1 MKRRFMS
8 FTVRLPEGLAVAVQN
23 AAREQ
28 GVSRSDILRSAL
40 TVFLGVSA
48 DKPLT
53 DPRQQSLSLAETLAD
68 FPDLADVDPLNLP
81 DLPDLPDL
89 PEFDYEAFS
98 RRVTETAGRIAQI
111 LSELEQ

>member
-1 MKRRFMS
+1 MKRRFTS

-68 FPDLADVDPLNLP
+68 FPDLADVDPFN
-81 DLPDLPDL
+81 LPDLPDL

>member
-1 MKRRFMS
+1 MKRRFTS
-8 FTVRLPEGLAVAVQN
+8 FTVRLPECLAVAVQN

-53 DPRQQSLSLAETLAD
+53 DPRQQPLSLAETLAD

-81 DLPDLPDL
+81 DLPDLPEF
-89 PEFDYEAFS
+89 EFDYEAFS
-98 RRVTETAGRIAQI
+98 RRVTETIAQI

>member
-1 MKRRFMS
+1 MKRRFTS

-53 DPRQQSLSLAETLAD
+53 DPRQQPLSLAETLAD

-81 DLPDLPDL
+81 DLPDLP
-89 PEFDYEAFS
+89 EFDYEALS
-98 RRVTETAGRIAQI
+98 RRVTEMAGRIAQI

>member
-1 MKRRFMS
+1 MKRRFTS

-53 DPRQQSLSLAETLAD
+53 DPRQLSLAETLAD

-81 DLPDLPDL
+81 DLPDLP
-89 PEFDYEAFS
+89 EFDYEALS
-98 RRVTETAGRIAQI
+98 RRVTEMAERIAQI

>member
-1 MKRRFMS
+1 MKRRFTS

-53 DPRQQSLSLAETLAD
+53 DPRQQPLSLAETLAD
-68 FPDLADVDPLNLP
+68 FPDLADVDPFN
-81 DLPDLPDL
+81 LPDL

>member
-1 MKRRFMS
+1 MKRRFTS

-53 DPRQQSLSLAETLAD
+53 DPRQQPLSLAETLAD
-68 FPDLADVDPLNLP
+68 FPDLADVDPFN
-81 DLPDLPDL
+81 LPDLPDL

>member
-1 MKRRFMS
+1 MKRRFTS

-53 DPRQQSLSLAETLAD
+53 DPRQLPLSLAETLAD
-68 FPDLADVDPLNLP
+68 FPDLADVDPLN
-81 DLPDLPDL
+81 LPDL

>member
-1 MKRRFMS
+1 MKRRFTS
-8 FTVRLPEGLAVAVQN
+8 FTVRLPEGLAVAVRN

-53 DPRQQSLSLAETLAD
+53 DPRQQPLSLAETLAD

-81 DLPDLPDL
+81 DPPDL

>member
-1 MKRRFMS
+1 MKRRFTS

-53 DPRQQSLSLAETLAD
+53 DPRQLPLSLAETLAD

-81 DLPDLPDL
+81 DLPDLP
-89 PEFDYEAFS
+89 EFDYEALS
-98 RRVTETAGRIAQI
+98 RRVTEMAERIAQI

>member
-1 MKRRFMS
+1 MKRRFTS

-53 DPRQQSLSLAETLAD
+53 DPRQQPLSLAETLAD
-68 FPDLADVDPLNLP
+68 FPDLADVDPLN
-81 DLPDLPDL
+81 LPDLPDL